1 MSKVKSAFFCNN
13 CGYES
18 TKWVGKCP
26 ACNEWNTF
34 TEELIDAGKE
44 KELGWD
50 DYNIQQKG
58 SELIA
63 INDQLALDNLT
74 YTEKRRIE
82 YPPVIDY
89 IDAMVK
95 GDQVAIDKYI
105 ADCKAVKAKY
115 PKP

>member
-1 MSKVKSAFFCNN
+1 MKYYKNSTNN
-13 CGYES
+13 IFAYEADGS
-18 TKWVGKCP
+18 QDHVIPTEYVSITK
-26 ACNEWNTF
+26 
-34 TEELIDAGKE
+34 
-44 KELGWD
+44 
-50 DYNIQQKG
+50 QQAD
-58 SELIA
+58 ELIA